1 MPNSLA
7 IATGLSPSLR
17 SALAKIESAQPGE
30 RLSISSRTMAEATQ
44 AAAGV
49 DETLKP
55 APAEVVERWLEALG
69 TLVSAAPGEAEAAR
83 KIRAMSVMLEFPA
96 RCFNRASLDAAAR
109 RFKFFPSYAEL
120 CEHLEAEASELKRLR
135 HDLRRLRALPIAD
148 EAPPERYADLPPDQ
162 RQRVDKILDDIRASL
177 RSPAAGPPDDETT
190 GGAT

>member
-1 MPNSLA
+1 M
-7 IATGLSPSLR
+7 
-17 SALAKIESAQPGE
+17 
-30 RLSISSRTMAEATQ
+30 SISSRTMAEATQ

-49 DETLKP
+49 DGALKP

-69 TLVSAAPGEAEAAR
+69 TLVSAASGEAEAAR

-177 RSPAAGPPDDETT
+177 RSPTAGPPDDETT

>member
-1 MPNSLA
+1 
-7 IATGLSPSLR
+7 
-17 SALAKIESAQPGE
+17 
-30 RLSISSRTMAEATQ
+30 MAEATQ

-49 DETLKP
+49 DEALKP

-148 EAPPERYADLPPDQ
+148 EAPPPRYSDLPPDH
-162 RQRVDKILDDIRASL
+162 RQRVDKILDDIRAAL